1 MDKSNYRLAVIVYFG
16 ETDHTIPWQTDH
28 LISWRTNCANA
39 LRALSKVV
47 N

>member
-1 MDKSNYRLAVIVYFG
+1 MIDGQSVYFG